1 MITSI
6 QNPRVQQVRTLL
18 REAKERKATGLC
30 VVEGV
35 RLVEEAMQSG
45 LTASFVFF
53 VPDLSERG
61 MALIQSCQ
69 IKGVETLEISVD
81 LLQRVSDTEQ
91 PQGIL
96 AVFPIPSPTIS
107 ASTDFVIIADNIR
120 DPGNLGTILRTAAA
134 AGARAVWLSPGCADA
149 WSPKV
154 LRSGMGAHF
163 HLTVQSMSW
172 EDIRAQADRLK
183 LKLFLADSGGGSTL
197 WHADLTGP
205 VGLIICNEADGPS
218 AQARELDAGCVTI
231 PMPGKFESLNAS
243 TAAAI
248 LIYEIVRQRTTR

>member
-6 QNPRVQQVRTLL
+6 QNPRVQQVRNLL
-18 REAKERKATGLC
+18 REARERKTTGLC

-45 LTASFVFF
+45 LTASLVFF

-61 MALIQSCQ
+61 MALVQSCQ
-69 IKGVETLEISVD
+69 SKGVDTLEISAD

-96 AVFPIPSPTIS
+96 AVFPIPSTNLTANS
-107 ASTDFVIIADNIR
+107 DFVIIADNIR

-134 AGARAVWLSPGCADA
+134 AGVQTVWLSPGCADA
-149 WSPKV
+149 YSPKV

-163 HLTVQSMSW
+163 HLAVQSLSW
-172 EDIRAQADRLK
+172 EEIHAQADRLK
-183 LKLFLADSGGGSTL
+183 LKLLLADSGGGSTL
-197 WHADLTGP
+197 WQADLTGP

-218 AQARELDAGCVTI
+218 ALARGLNAGCITI

-248 LIYEIVRQRTTR
+248 LIYEIVRQRTTS

>member
-6 QNPRVQQVRTLL
+6 QNPRVQQVRNLL
-18 REAKERKATGLC
+18 REARERKTTGLC

-45 LTASFVFF
+45 LTASLVFF

-61 MALIQSCQ
+61 MALVQSCQ
-69 IKGVETLEISVD
+69 TKGVDTLEISTD

-96 AVFPIPSPTIS
+96 TVFPIPSTNLTANS
-107 ASTDFVIIADNIR
+107 DFVIIADNIR

-134 AGARAVWLSPGCADA
+134 AGVQTVWLSPGCADA
-149 WSPKV
+149 YSPKV

-163 HLTVQSMSW
+163 HLAVQSLSW
-172 EDIRAQADRLK
+172 EEIHTQADRLE
-183 LKLFLADSGGGSTL
+183 LKLLLADSGGGSTL
-197 WHADLTGP
+197 WQADLTGP

-218 AQARELDAGCVTI
+218 AQARGLNAGCITI

-248 LIYEIVRQRTTR
+248 LIYEIVRQRTTS